1 MAIPA
6 VIEAGAETKFCA
18 SLLQPSETVVM
29 TVTLMSREENTTLLT
44 HTSNEDFHTC
54 TQFKVSSPRWV
65 LIHLVISN
73 IKKKRLQVNTVKYFK
88 HSIQLFIYS
97 YK

>member
-73 IKKKRLQVNTVKYFK
+73 IKKKTAGEYSQVF
-88 HSIQLFIYS
+88 
-97 YK
+97 